1 MTTNLTYDNP
11 FWVGPLPEPLL
22 YPSIHHSTPSAAP
35 KPKRPKPRPSLDP
48 SPDNPFLNSD
58 NPFIANSSGDMSG
71 SGSEALL
78 RSFKESQ
85 TKSKMKERK
94 MQIKKEGKVDEGSPV
109 SSIGGMELDHIAIA
123 RDLKPSQDQ
132 ILLAQERVGGSSMP
146 PEARPEEDETRGINE
161 EEVEIKAEDIR
172 AEMSKKVNKAGKRK
186 STGTAAGVEVIEGV
200 DEGRV
205 MTRGKK
211 ARLSEAAA
219 KQEEESLPLGEII
232 MEGGRNRLPWGEDI
246 GPSTMT
252 GDIPYNGIS
261 YPSNWRTARSSL
273 PGPSTAGPSNSDIRS
288 SLPGPS
294 NLNGQSSLAGPP
306 TRPHDVELE
315 REVMD
320 GIHANML
327 DSSNND
333 TSMNDTTTNDTSMNT
348 TMDDTSMN
356 DSAIKGKGKA
366 KAKAV
371 AKGKGK
377 EVPPA
382 GEVRSG
388 RWRKK

>member
-22 YPSIHHSTPSAAP
+22 YPSIHHSTPHNAS

-48 SPDNPFLNSD
+48 SPNNPFLNSD
-58 NPFIANSSGDMSG
+58 NPFIANSSGEMSG

-94 MQIKKEGKVDEGSPV
+94 LQIKKEGKVDEGSPV
-109 SSIGGMELDHIAIA
+109 SSIGGMDLDHIAIN

-132 ILLAQERVGGSSMP
+132 ILSIHERVGGSSMP
-146 PEARPEEDETRGINE
+146 PEARPEEDGTRGINE
-161 EEVEIKAEDIR
+161 QEVEIKAEDIR
-172 AEMSKKVNKAGKRK
+172 AEMSKKISKAGKRK
-186 STGTAAGVEVIEGV
+186 STGTAVGVEEEGC
-200 DEGRV
+200 RV
-205 MTRGKK
+205 MTRAKK

-219 KQEEESLPLGEII
+219 KEEEALQLGEVV
-232 MEGGRNRLPWGEDI
+232 MVSGRSRPFPWDEDV
-246 GPSTMT
+246 GPSATT

-273 PGPSTAGPSNSDIRS
+273 PGPSNAGPSNPIARS

-294 NLNGQSSLAGPP
+294 SLNGRSSLAGPSTLP
-306 TRPHDVELE
+306 IDAELE
-315 REVMD
+315 RKVMD
-320 GIHANML
+320 GIYANML
-327 DSSNND
+327 D
-333 TSMNDTTTNDTSMNT
+333 TSMNCTTTNDTSMNT

-366 KAKAV
+366 KAKAA